1 MTRIL
6 EISCVLVFAKA
17 VKTPY
22 KTIIALYTE
31 QKSTRGEG

>member
-22 KTIIALYTE
+22 KSVIALYTE
-31 QKSTRGEG
+31 